1 MFYRLDKSS
10 EKPQMRVEG
19 GGGGLAATSLV
30 RPRVKGSYLFSQNV
44 KL

>member
-19 GGGGLAATSLV
+19 GGGGG
-30 RPRVKGSYLFSQNV
+30 GSPLPGTAGG
-44 KL
+44 